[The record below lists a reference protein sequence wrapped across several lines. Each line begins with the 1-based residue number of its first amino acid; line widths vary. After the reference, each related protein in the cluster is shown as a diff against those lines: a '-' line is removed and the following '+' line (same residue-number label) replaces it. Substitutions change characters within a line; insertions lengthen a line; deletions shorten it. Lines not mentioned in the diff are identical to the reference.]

1 MKSVVKGEKAQ
12 DVGAGKDWKGLQAL
26 CSRNLDFTEQVSG
39 GGEVV
44 WKVLGQSLG
53 QSEEEG
59 FWKEGLAAAG
69 RVWKSSK

>member
-12 DVGAGKDWKGLQAL
+12 DVGAGKTGKGL
-26 CSRNLDFTEQVSG
+26 SSVFRNLDFTEQVG
-39 GGEVV
+39 GVGRGG

-59 FWKEGLAAAG
+59 FWKEALAAAG